1 MNHDCIRA
9 RAGKYLDGDGDG
21 SDNIWNEGS
30 DFVHR
35 FPLEREV
42 IVVDSKLA
50 HQEEGRA
57 EEFLALW
64 MQDAYHLSS
73 HQALTWLMKVMIA
86 TDAHENC
93 NCNLEVCGT
102 M

>member
-42 IVVDSKLA
+42 IVVDSELA
-50 HQEEGRA
+50 HQEEESA
-57 EEFLALW
+57 QEFLALW
-64 MQDAYHLSS
+64 IQHAYHLCS
-73 HQALTWLMKVMIA
+73 HQAFTYNLMH
-86 TDAHENC
+86 DR
-93 NCNLEVCGT
+93 CGCRLRQAKGAVWSLL
-102 M
+102 